1 MTWSN
6 SALRH
11 LSWPLWHQKKSSLV
25 SDRWNLTKRCF
36 FQSCCRPSRK
46 AGTAKRKIGIG
57 ATATFRLRGRPS
69 RRGPKVRIAAKAP
82 NRPDRWSSRRSK
94 SRLWKGDHWLF
105 LVRGGC
111 QVVDYGPRDPK
122 FIVNGFFPHLLSF
135 FISFSYFSHHA
146 SVLTPQTC
154 PSSWCNSR
162 DGRVETKKG
171 CLDVLP
177 GLNQAQICMEWYFE
191 MFPSWAFLENYDD

>member
-1 MTWSN
+1 MIANAEPARPSRVLHQQSN
-6 SALRH
+6 DVVLLSFALRH
-11 LSWPLWHQKKSSLV
+11 LSWPLWHQKKSSLA

-82 NRPDRWSSRRSK
+82 NRPDRRSTRRSK

-111 QVVDYGPRDPK
+111 SSGRLWTERSQV
-122 FIVNGFFPHLLSF
+122 H
-135 FISFSYFSHHA
+135 
-146 SVLTPQTC
+146 C
-154 PSSWCNSR
+154 
-162 DGRVETKKG
+162 
-171 CLDVLP
+171 
-177 GLNQAQICMEWYFE
+177 
-191 MFPSWAFLENYDD
+191 

>member
-1 MTWSN
+1 MAVPPLNWKVLKAGPKLWLLMLSQPGHLECCISRAMTWSN

-11 LSWPLWHQKKSSLV
+11 LSWPLWHQKKSSLA

-82 NRPDRWSSRRSK
+82 NRPDRRSTRRSK

-111 QVVDYGPRDPK
+111 SSGRLWPERSQV
-122 FIVNGFFPHLLSF
+122 H
-135 FISFSYFSHHA
+135 
-146 SVLTPQTC
+146 C
-154 PSSWCNSR
+154 
-162 DGRVETKKG
+162 
-171 CLDVLP
+171 
-177 GLNQAQICMEWYFE
+177 
-191 MFPSWAFLENYDD
+191 